1 MKNKCGIKNQS
12 FAAYCQTFYSMNC
25 FQASKVLKVLKVYC
39 IAKLLAYNCNKKCSN
54 KGNLNISKKSSHKW
68 KLFIHMS

>member
-25 FQASKVLKVLKVYC
+25 FEASKDTVQCSKSAQSILYC
-39 IAKLLAYNCNKKCSN
+39 
-54 KGNLNISKKSSHKW
+54 
-68 KLFIHMS
+68 